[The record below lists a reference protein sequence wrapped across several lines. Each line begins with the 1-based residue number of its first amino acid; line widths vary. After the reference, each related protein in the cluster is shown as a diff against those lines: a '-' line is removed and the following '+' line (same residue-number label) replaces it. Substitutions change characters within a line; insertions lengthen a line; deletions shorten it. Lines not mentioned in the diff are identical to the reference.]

1 VKGGDGSIG
10 GLRRGNDV
18 VPNYHILYYHTY
30 TILVNTNFKWVR
42 GKELGE
48 KEVEGQKFKVER

>member
-1 VKGGDGSIG
+1 MTWSLTITYYLNTLIRYLSI
-10 GLRRGNDV
+10 L
-18 VPNYHILYYHTY
+18 I
-30 TILVNTNFKWVR
+30 FKWMR